1 MGLIFGSGS
10 FTRFMVDGDVPENYL
25 EEFPPRILRCA
36 FRDIDETSDLERS
49 FGWVNIMDMF
59 DSRFAA
65 MEYLKEPCIAMSWR
79 VDVRK
84 VPARALLRYCREAE
98 EKIKAAEELEY
109 LPKPQRAEIKEAVRI
124 KLLKRAIP
132 RSQAYDMIWNLHT
145 GMLIFGSTNNK
156 LCDEFTEFFL
166 TCFGLHL
173 KAVFPYTIAL
183 KVLEKEGQHPDLLD
197 GLNASSVGEVQ

>member
-10 FTRFMVDGDVPENYL
+10 FTRFMVDGDLPKNYL
-25 EEFPPRILRCA
+25 QEFPPRILRCA
-36 FRDIDETSDLERS
+36 FRDIDEASDQERS
-49 FGWVNIMDMF
+49 SGWVNIMDMF
-59 DSRFAA
+59 DSRFAT
-65 MEYLKEPCIAMSWR
+65 MDYLKEPCIAMSWR

-109 LPKPQRAEIKEAVRI
+109 LLKPRRVEIKEAVRI

-132 RSQAYDMIWNLHT
+132 RSQAFDMIWNLST
-145 GMLIFGSTNNK
+145 RVLIFGSNNNK

-173 KAVFPYTIAL
+173 RPVFPYTVASQ
-183 KVLEKEGQHPDLLD
+183 VLEKQGQNPDLLD
-197 GLNASSVGEVQ
+197 GLKASSTGEVQ